1 MINFHKLKLLLCNK
15 KTMTIVIVMRKIK
28 NLILIEQ
35 VSLQNNKIKMTIFFS
50 NKISNKKIPQ
60 ILIKRKKKNQ
70 KIQIKFKTKIKVKL
84 LKNNNNNLY
93 NNKN

>member
-1 MINFHKLKLLLCNK
+1 
-15 KTMTIVIVMRKIK
+15 MTIVIVMRKIK

-60 ILIKRKKKNQ
+60 ILIKRKKKN
-70 KIQIKFKTKIKVKL
+70 
-84 LKNNNNNLY
+84 
-93 NNKN
+93 